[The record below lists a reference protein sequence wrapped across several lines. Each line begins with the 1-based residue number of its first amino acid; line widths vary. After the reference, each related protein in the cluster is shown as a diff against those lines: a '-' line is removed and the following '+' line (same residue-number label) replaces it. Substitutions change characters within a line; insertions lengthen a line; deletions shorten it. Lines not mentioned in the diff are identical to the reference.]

1 LTDKTAQVT
10 QPPDRGAGPVRLAG
24 GSTTAV
30 AAKPHLPDALGPDA
44 AVQFALENNP
54 SLLAIR
60 EQRGFAQGGVVIA
73 RTYPY
78 NPTLLVYETGANG
91 PPSAGVTN
99 HAFTEAIGRLDL
111 EVRGQGKHRMAT
123 ARAVLTR
130 TEWEIAAQELIVS
143 IATARAFDTVLYRQR
158 KLEVLEDTIKFN
170 EQVVER
176 VKALADLGRLRP
188 ADLILAR
195 TELDTARAALGQ
207 GKTALAQARA
217 ALRQQFGTLDDSFAV
232 RGELDL
238 PVPTTEFDVYAQ
250 VALEQRPDVQVRRAA
265 AEEARARARL
275 QRADRF
281 GNPSV
286 GPFFELNET
295 NVAFVG
301 AALFAPIPVLNTRRG
316 EIMQAEALA
325 ARAQAEVR
333 QFEIQ
338 SAQDVQAALAR
349 LTEARKWV
357 ESYTGTVLPNLRKAV
372 EDTNKLF
379 EQNDP
384 GADVLRVIGVQR
396 NYLRALDAS
405 YDALFELSQARA
417 DLAAAVGD
425 PNLALGRYPAPAK
438 GK

>member
-1 LTDKTAQVT
+1 
-10 QPPDRGAGPVRLAG
+10 
-24 GSTTAV
+24 
-30 AAKPHLPDALGPDA
+30 
-44 AVQFALENNP
+44 
-54 SLLAIR
+54 
-60 EQRGFAQGGVVIA
+60 
-73 RTYPY
+73 
-78 NPTLLVYETGANG
+78 
-91 PPSAGVTN
+91 
-99 HAFTEAIGRLDL
+99 
-111 EVRGQGKHRMAT
+111 MAT